1 MAASREELIKGYR
14 VSEILDATRRVIGRR
29 GFEGA
34 TIDRV
39 ADEAKVAKGTIY
51 LYFATKEALLHAAVT
66 EGFRANIAELSANGA
81 ATENPVER
89 IKSIVRQQFRQL
101 DSNKDFLKAVIL
113 DSSFVNFNAGDP
125 LSVELRELFIT
136 YLDFLASVLKEAIE
150 RGAIRPI
157 DPQLGAFML
166 NEMIIGT
173 LRRRLLQLTD
183 SPLEADEEAVLELFL
198 KGLQTAPCN

>member
-51 LYFATKEALLHAAVT
+51 LYFATKESLLHAAVT
-66 EGFRANIAELSANGA
+66 QGFRANIAELSANGA

>member
-1 MAASREELIKGYR
+1 MATSREDLIKEYR
-14 VSEILDATRRVIGRR
+14 VSEILDATRRVIGRH
-29 GFEGA
+29 GFQGA

-39 ADEAKVAKGTIY
+39 AEEAKVAKGTIY
-51 LYFATKEALLHAAVT
+51 LYFETKESLLHAAVT
-66 EGFRANIAELSANGA
+66 QGFRANIAELNANGM
-81 ATENPVER
+81 ATENPVDR

-101 DSNKDFLKAVIL
+101 DSAKDFVKAVIL
-113 DSSFVNFNAGDP
+113 DSRFVNFNAGDP
-125 LSVELRELFIT
+125 LDEELRALFIA
-136 YLDFLASVLKEAIE
+136 YLDFLASVLKEAID

-183 SPLEADEEAVLELFL
+183 SPLEADEDAVLELFL
-198 KGLQTAPCN
+198 KGVQAAPCH

>member
-1 MAASREELIKGYR
+1 MAISREKLIKEYR
-14 VSEILDATRRVIGRR
+14 VRELLEAARRVIGRY
-29 GFEGA
+29 GFQGA
-34 TIDRV
+34 TIERV
-39 ADEAKVAKGTIY
+39 AEEAKVAKGTVY
-51 LYFATKEALLHAAVT
+51 LYFETKEALLHEAVT
-66 EGFRANIAELSANGA
+66 QGIRANIAELSANGM
-81 ATENPVER
+81 ATENPVDR
-89 IKSIVRQQFRQL
+89 IKSIVRRQFRQL
-101 DSNKDFLKAVIL
+101 DSNKDFLKALIL

-125 LSVELRELFIT
+125 LAEELRELFIV
-136 YLDFLASVLKEAIE
+136 YLDFLASVLKEAID

-198 KGLQTAPCN
+198 KGVQTAPCN